1 MPTRYQVG
9 ALLLFV
15 DMSTVEQL
23 RAVASVAAQLPA
35 AVLRRGCHSVCAQ
48 EIRNVRHPVVLVH
61 GYAGT
66 DAVWSSA
73 RRALNAAGFGFVV
86 SLRYNSFATDPGEV
100 SAEVTRLA
108 LRAADDAEAA
118 GVHLVGHSLGGLIVR
133 RAVTESPAL
142 AALATTAVTIASP
155 HAGTPLARIAP
166 GRCARIMHPVR
177 PLQHSIGGPTHNP
190 RWLAYYSDCDRI
202 VAPASARLDDGAH
215 PATNV
220 LIPGCGHLTICRDPR
235 LLRSLVSELIRT
247 ECSPTAAE
255 FPAAAA

>member
-1 MPTRYQVG
+1 MPTRYQLG
-9 ALLLFV
+9 ARLLFV
-15 DMSTVEQL
+15 HMSTVEQL
-23 RAVASVAAQLPA
+23 RAMASVAAQLPG

-48 EIRNVRHPVVLVH
+48 ERRNVHHPVVLVH

-86 SLRYNSFATDPGEV
+86 SLRYNSFASDPAEV

-108 LRAADDAEAA
+108 LRAADDAGAA

-133 RAVTESPAL
+133 RAVAASPAL

-155 HAGTPLARIAP
+155 HGGTPLARIAP

-177 PLQHSIGGPTHNP
+177 PLQHSTGRPLRNP
-190 RWLAYYSDCDRI
+190 RWLAYYSDRDRI
-202 VAPASARLDDGAH
+202 VPATSARLDDRAH
-215 PATNV
+215 RATNV

-247 ECSPTAAE
+247 ECSPAVAE
-255 FPAAAA
+255 LHSAAA